1 MKKLLIVLLSIAL
14 LASAAD
20 FEYNSGGAMG
30 TVPTTGGSSDGWGE
44 WFVVSILNDS
54 GQELTL
60 TELGFPC
67 CGPATGDYG
76 WVVWTDVGGL
86 TPPSGEASTA
96 DYFDAFTPVDPNPET
111 FPPLTYTYIDVT
123 AENIVIAE
131 GAYFCI
137 GYDNTGNGGQ
147 VVFNGTDTWAWYGG
161 AWDEDQGYSRT
172 AVIEVSGDFASSLN
186 RNTWGAIKATCF

>member
-1 MKKLLIVLLSIAL
+1 MKKLLVVLLSIAL

-30 TVPTTGGSSDGWGE
+30 TAPTAGGSSDGWGE
-44 WFVVSILNDS
+44 WFIVPILNDS

-67 CGPATGDYG
+67 GGPATGAYG

-96 DYFDAFTPVDPNPET
+96 DYFGAFTPVESDPTLYN
-111 FPPLTYTYIDVT
+111 TYTFIDVT
-123 AENIVIAE
+123 SENVVIAD
-131 GAYFCI
+131 GAYFCV
-137 GYDNTGNGGQ
+137 GYDNTGIGGQ
-147 VVFNGTDTWAWYGG
+147 VDFNGTDTWAWYEG
-161 AWDEDQGYSRT
+161 AWDGDQAWART
-172 AVIEVSGDFASSLN
+172 AVIEVSASFVQALDQH
-186 RNTWGAIKATCF
+186 TWGAIKASCF